1 MVTSFPT
8 GTTEAPSMGQKP
20 FLPIATGATV
30 MPWAVILIHASRG
43 ESWTFSIPHPQR
55 RRSGTPHPSGEAA
68 WAVFFSC
75 FLPPL
80 PTRLGER
87 AVCFCVEPVWLRG
100 CPDGPIPSRPCKK
113 TISGAPE
120 PPLLPRSLPAGGP
133 GRGRGPDASP
143 DRAGGSRSPSSPL
156 DARPLGVPWPCHP
169 SASPQPQSRA
179 ALPQDGLPG
188 RARADGRGKRC
199 GTHLV
204 SPSPSC
210 ATRHRVPRDETASS
224 SRTGT
229 VKNSRQKD

>member
-1 MVTSFPT
+1 
-8 GTTEAPSMGQKP
+8 MGQKP

-100 CPDGPIPSRPCKK
+100 CPDGPIPSRPYKK

-156 DARPLGVPWPCHP
+156 DARPRGAAVALP
-169 SASPQPQSRA
+169 PQRLLAAPKPSRA
-179 ALPQDGLPG
+179 APG
-188 RARADGRGKRC
+188 RAPGPGSRGRQGKALWNPPGLALAVLRYQ
-199 GTHLV
+199 T
-204 SPSPSC
+204 PS
-210 ATRHRVPRDETASS
+210 APR
-224 SRTGT
+224 
-229 VKNSRQKD
+229 